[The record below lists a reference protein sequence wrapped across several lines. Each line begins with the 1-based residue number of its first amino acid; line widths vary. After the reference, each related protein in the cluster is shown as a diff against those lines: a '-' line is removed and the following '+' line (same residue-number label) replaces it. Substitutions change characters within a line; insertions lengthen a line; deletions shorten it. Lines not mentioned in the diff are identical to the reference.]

1 MATAANP
8 FLSRLGFAAGDRV
21 AILHADD
28 VGMCPATVPAFA
40 ELIAAGALSSGS
52 LMVPC
57 PAFPAAA
64 ALCRSQPQPPQMD
77 LGVHLTLN
85 SEWETYRWGPLTPAA
100 GLRDGEGFFP
110 RDREVVGE
118 ADPAALTAEVAAELA
133 AQLDAAL
140 AAGVDV
146 THLDAHMFAA
156 LQPRLLSAYLALAR
170 ERRLPALVWRPGPAM
185 PTLAEGNAMAA
196 AAEAWAA
203 EGFPVADHVA
213 YLPLG
218 ASAHWPSDHPADWR
232 QKRWEEAK
240 AIFDAFPPG
249 LTHFLIHPACDDPEL
264 RGLARDWR
272 ARVADYEL
280 FRSGRPREYLRG
292 LGVTVVGYREV
303 REGLRGQGKNTDT
316 RTDRD

>member
-40 ELIAAGALSSGS
+40 ELIAAGSLSSGS

-57 PAFPAAA
+57 PAFPQAA
-64 ALCRSQPQPPQMD
+64 ALCRSHPEMD
-77 LGVHLTLN
+77 MGVHLTLN
-85 SEWETYRWGPLTPAA
+85 SEWETYRWGPLSSA
-100 GLRDGEGFFP
+100 GPRDAEGFLP
-110 RDREVVGE
+110 REREAVGE
-118 ADPAALTAEVAAELA
+118 ADPEAVAAELA

-146 THLDAHMFAA
+146 THLDAHMFTA
-156 LQPRLLSAYLALAR
+156 LQPRLLPAYLDLAR
-170 ERRLPALVWRPGPAM
+170 ERRLPALAWRPGPAM
-185 PTLAEGNAMAA
+185 PSLAEGNATAA
-196 AAEAWAA
+196 AVEAWGA

-218 ASAHWPSDHPADWR
+218 ASAGWPSDHPADWR

-280 FRSGRPREYLRG
+280 FRSGRPREYLREA
-292 LGVTVVGYREV
+292 GVAVIGYREV
-303 REGLRGQGKNTDT
+303 RAGLT
-316 RTDRD
+316 